1 LKKIIAVGFC
11 LFFGLLISAQDIS
24 FFHLNTGNGLS
35 DNEISSVVRDKNG
48 LLWVTTV
55 EGLNCYDGYTVKKFY
70 KEDYPALGSNNL
82 AGIICDKK
90 NRLWVRSVG
99 GIVTMIDEKR
109 NMMKVPVLDSGKEV
123 TPSFI
128 RQTTARG
135 IILFKGEKLY
145 TLHETDSISF
155 QRLQWKEDTALRHSF
170 VQIVNDGNDI
180 LLMSGNN
187 RLCIFDATQLKVL
200 QTLVI
205 PGIIGASRISAD
217 ELLITTERDYELLRY
232 SLSKQKVIVN
242 YGQLKDQYGERIK
255 GNLRHI
261 RRMNDDRFIITATNG
276 GVYVFDAVKEILLR
290 YRYDVLNNRS
300 ISSNNTVYVHTDSS
314 GYVYVTS
321 RTSGL
326 NYFNSS
332 YQPASYLSSFRENST
347 GEIFRGYINCIT
359 QHPDGNFWLGSQ
371 KGLIEWNR
379 ERNITRFHDYGMNGG
394 MPMKDIEEVR
404 RLCFDKNDRLWVG
417 LQRYGIVVLNK
428 ERKVI
433 KYIDAGSITS
443 RQHLPGNGINGI
455 VLSPDNKL
463 WTATSGG
470 LCIIDPVSFDVN
482 RLKEDELLKP
492 LGTTYCYGVWFR
504 NTNEVWIATN
514 KGAYRYRII
523 EKKLTVFNTENGL
536 SGNTVICFTDDN
548 AGNVYAGTYTGLSVI
563 RNDKVVKIYR
573 RNNGLRSDRCQ
584 GFLKDME
591 GNIWIGNDNALLCYK
606 PADSSFYAYD
616 ESHGLSPLGFRL
628 HACHQTP
635 SGQQFWGSDIG
646 LSYFIPEQLQKIR
659 LPLQANIISVN
670 AGGQNYFFSSEERI
684 NVPYTKNNLQFSF
697 SAVDLFGSKNIL
709 FEYRLSGAD
718 KDWQKTPSPQQ
729 VSYSSLAPGH
739 YTFRVRA
746 SRDGI
751 NWVEASNPATI
762 HIITPWWKSRWFI
775 LLCIA
780 SVAVSGFLFIRNRN
794 KKIQLQKEQLE
805 TEQAINY
812 FASSIYQQQTVDAI
826 LWDVTKNCIGRL
838 QFEDCV
844 IYLKEDNK
852 NMLLQKAA
860 WGPKTTEEHKIIN
873 PMEIP
878 FGKGITGFVA
888 QTGKA
893 EIVNDTSKDGRYIVD
908 DTRRFSEITV
918 PILHDGKVL
927 GIIDSEH
934 PKKNFFTQR
943 HLSILTTIASL
954 CANKIVRVKAELE
967 KQQAQLELLNHQRK
981 VAEAQLKSLRLQM
994 NPHFLFNSLNSIQ
1007 QIILAGDESAAT
1019 LYLSK
1024 FSRLLRMVLAHSDK
1038 ERVTLKEELETLKL
1052 YVELESLRFK
1062 ESFHHEIICDEAVDT
1077 DEIKIPTL
1085 LIQPFVENAIWHGL
1099 LHKEGDRSLLI
1110 KFTEDTTENIVCIVQ
1125 DNGIGREASG
1135 KINTINNHVSKGI
1148 AVAEE
1153 RLRTYNEQHTRKSN
1167 VLIEDLKDKYGN
1179 AAGTRVTITLP
1190 LLN

>member
-1 LKKIIAVGFC
+1 MSSIFF
-11 LFFGLLISAQDIS
+11 LFFFLPVTGQDIS

-48 LLWVTTV
+48 MLWVTTV

-90 NRLWVRSVG
+90 NRLWVRSAG

-109 NMMKVPVLDSGKEV
+109 NMIKVPVLDSGKEV

-128 RQTTARG
+128 RQTNGRG
-135 IILFKGEKLY
+135 IILFRREKLY
-145 TLHETDSISF
+145 ILHEKDSISF

-170 VQIVNDGNDI
+170 VQIVNDGDDI

-205 PGIIGASRISAD
+205 PGIIGAGRLNND
-217 ELLITTERDYELLRY
+217 ELLITTEKGYELLRY
-232 SLSKQKVIVN
+232 SLSKQKVISN
-242 YGQLKDQYGERIK
+242 YGELSDQYGEKIK

-261 RRMNDDRFIITATNG
+261 RRMKDDRFIITSTYG
-276 GVYVFDAVKEILLR
+276 GIYIFDAAKEILLC
-290 YRYDVLNNRS
+290 YRHDVLNSQS

-326 NYFNSS
+326 NYFNSN

-347 GEIFRGYINCIT
+347 GKIFQGYINCIT
-359 QHPDGNFWLGSQ
+359 QHPGGNFWLGSQ

-379 ERNITRFHDYGMNGG
+379 EKNSTRFHDYGMNDGI
-394 MPMKDIEEVR
+394 PMKDIEEVR
-404 RLCFDKNDRLWVG
+404 SLCFDKNDCLWVG

-428 ERKVI
+428 QRKII
-433 KYIDAGSITS
+433 KYINADSIAS
-443 RQHLPGNGINGI
+443 RQHLPGNSINGI
-455 VLSPDNKL
+455 FLSPDNKL
-463 WTATSGG
+463 WAATSGG
-470 LCIIDPVSFDVN
+470 LCIVDPVSFEVN
-482 RLKEDELLKP
+482 RLQDDELLKP
-492 LGTTYCYGVWFR
+492 LGTTFCYGVWFR
-504 NTNEVWIATN
+504 NMNEVWIATN
-514 KGAYRYRII
+514 KGAYRYRIT
-523 EKKLTVFNTENGL
+523 EKKLTAFNIENGL
-536 SGNTVICFTDDN
+536 SGNTVICFTDDK
-548 AGNVYAGTYTGLSVI
+548 AGNIYAGTYTGLSVI

-584 GFLKDME
+584 GFLKDIE
-591 GNIWIGNDNALLCYK
+591 GNIWIGNDNTLLCYK
-606 PADSSFYAYD
+606 PVDSSFHIYD
-616 ESHGLSPLGFRL
+616 GSHGLSPLGFRL
-628 HACHQTP
+628 HACHQTR
-635 SGQQFWGSDIG
+635 SGEQFWGSDIG
-646 LSYFIPEQLQKIR
+646 LSYFIPEHLQKIR
-659 LPLQANIISVN
+659 LPLQANIVSVN
-670 AGGQNYFFSSEERI
+670 AGGQNYFFSPEERI

-729 VSYSSLAPGH
+729 VSYSGLAPGH

-751 NWVEASNPATI
+751 NWVEASNSVSI

-775 LLCIA
+775 LLCIMATAA
-780 SVAVSGFLFIRNRN
+780 SVFYFIRIRN
-794 KKIQLQKEQLE
+794 KKIRQQKEQLE
-805 TEQAINY
+805 IEQAINY
-812 FASSIYQQQTVDAI
+812 FASSIYQQQAVDAI

-844 IYLKEDNK
+844 IYLKDNER
-852 NMLLQKAA
+852 NVLIQKAA
-860 WGPKTTEEHKIIN
+860 WGPKTTEENKILN
-873 PMEIP
+873 PLEIP
-878 FGKGITGFVA
+878 VGNGITGFVA
-888 QTGKA
+888 RSGKA
-893 EIVNDTSKDGRYIVD
+893 EIINDTSKDERYIVD
-908 DTRRFSEITV
+908 DTRRFAEITV
-918 PILHDGKVL
+918 PIVYDGKVL

-934 PKKNFFTQR
+934 TKKNFFTQR

-954 CANKIVRVKAELE
+954 CANKIVRVKAEQE

-1007 QIILAGDESAAT
+1007 QIILAGDEGAAT

-1038 ERVTLKEELETLKL
+1038 DRVTLKEELETLKL

-1062 ESFHHEIICDEAVDT
+1062 ESFHHQIACDEAVDT

-1110 KFTEDTTENIVCIVQ
+1110 KFTEDTAENIVCIVQ

-1135 KINTINNHVSKGI
+1135 KISAVNNHVSKGI
-1148 AVAEE
+1148 AVAQE
-1153 RLRTYNEQHTRKSN
+1153 RLKTYNEQHVRKSK
-1167 VLIEDLKDKYGN
+1167 VLIEDLKDVSGK
-1179 AAGTRVTITLP
+1179 AVGTRVTMTLP